1 MKCLLCESLSFHIIC
16 QKGLDCIAILPSLR
30 LTQSNLKVYS
40 FYSYQEIAYLLD
52 AKYDGKWA
60 DKQKKWDMYAG
71 SGDDTDPNDENWT
84 DQIV

>member
-1 MKCLLCESLSFHIIC
+1 M
-16 QKGLDCIAILPSLR
+16 D
-30 LTQSNLKVYS
+30 
-40 FYSYQEIAYLLD
+40 QEIENDMLD